1 MTAKLN
7 RIFIIIAILFAA
19 SCGRE
24 KLPGGEESENI
35 LSVDETEFATNSNEC
50 ILTTNLRSS
59 GVVVINASSNVDW
72 VEASI
77 EDYPEDVAK
86 SVESG
91 KNRLLKFVVKQNKA
105 REERTA
111 EFMLSSPYCTDV
123 IVTITQEAYVYR
135 DPTRELLSF
144 SIKKQNG
151 IASDISFTLN
161 KTDKTLTAKYLK
173 WIEKENPEMLVPTF
187 TFKGEKVMVGETEL
201 VSGKTEINFA
211 DDFDLEVFAENGERD
226 TYRVSINCPQ
236 INRELPVLH
245 IRPDSRIT
253 SDKVNYTDT
262 YIELYDKTPTSTG
275 TGWWDSKTQGKIQMR
290 RRGNS
295 TWELPKK
302 PFRMKFPE
310 KISPIGFDH
319 CCEKSWVLVAND
331 MDKSLLRNYIAFE
344 YSRILFVKHQGY
356 HDSKALKFT
365 SIAQPI
371 NVYFT
376 GDYKYSDTG
385 VTRHLDGEYFGVY
398 QFSDQMNKCDGR
410 IDVDKLTAA
419 DTDPAMITGGYIV
432 EFDLHEGNHY
442 SSRGVKMTY
451 KYPDEDDYHWSQYE
465 YITDFI
471 NKAES
476 ALYSSNYKDPNNG
489 WRKYFDERT
498 LADYIIIKEL
508 VGDMDGYTSTYLYK
522 RRGVDKLFFGP
533 IWDCDKGWD
542 NDRRVPHYQ
551 YQPLTSLMIYAGFW
565 INSGMS
571 YDWYQRFWD
580 DETFRA
586 FVNNRWKE
594 KKEELLA
601 KTWEVLDEM
610 PKKMAKAI
618 DANFSVW
625 QFYYQYSS
633 EAKMPAATYEK
644 EIERIRELTKKRAE
658 LLDKEFAK

>member
-161 KTDKTLTAKYLK
+161 KTDKTLTAKHLK

-211 DDFDLEVFAENGERD
+211 DDFDLEVIAENGERD

-262 YIELYDKTPTSTG
+262 YIEFYDKTPTSTG

-451 KYPDEDDYHWSQYE
+451 KYPDEDDYHKSQYE

-489 WRKYFDERT
+489 WRKYFDEKT

-625 QFYYQYSS
+625 PFYYQYSS